1 MRGWVRSLLLVEIFV
16 CFLPCTLLLLVG
28 ATMLPMQVIWL
39 FEEPLN
45 WEGVAMML
53 FSVAGGIIGLVALV
67 FVISRLLGSGERFE
81 RPVPVLGGILAGIA
95 SLLLPFLPVIGA
107 EGEPDWLPL
116 TFTTLLPLVA
126 SAHILFLSRN
136 LFIAGFRASQQP
148 LIGRGMWI
156 TGAAVV
162 SVVAVV
168 LVLRQ
173 GAGYAALEERLA
185 YWMQNKPV
193 AYSYTSQVAGWIKP
207 VGVGY
212 PKQVRVIGST
222 VTGASYTF
230 GRGPGDTTQYPAPT
244 EGAWTIDELF
254 QRLLDAKKHG
264 ARVHVRFDGSTGAV
278 LHARVDSVAE
288 DADWDFEVREF
299 RALDEAAAREPAP
312 MFISR

>member
-16 CFLPCTLLLLVG
+16 CFLPCTLLLLIG

-53 FSVAGGIIGLVALV
+53 FSVAGGIVGLVALV
-67 FVISRLLGSGERFE
+67 FVISRLLWSGERFE

-95 SLLLPFLPVIGA
+95 SLLLPFLPAIGS
-107 EGEPDWLPL
+107 EGEPDWAPL

-126 SAHILFLSRN
+126 TAHILFLSRN
-136 LFIAGFRASQQP
+136 LFIAGFRAAPQP

-156 TGAAVV
+156 TGAVVV

-168 LVLRQ
+168 IVLRQ
-173 GAGYAALEERLA
+173 GVGSAALEERMA
-185 YWMQNKPV
+185 YWLQNKPA

-278 LHARVDSVAE
+278 LHARVDNAAE
-288 DADWDFEVREF
+288 DAVWDFEVREF